1 MPINETA
8 RRTLEQIVEECG
20 RYPIEAFEFVRQ
32 GLNSTVVGIHG
43 EAKARKGD
51 GECHVSGAQLC
62 HGLKAYAI
70 ERYGV
75 LARAVLAHWGMTR
88 TMDFGRI
95 VFAMVEGK
103 LLQKTDE
110 DDLRDFEN
118 VFDFDKAFAPPNRPA
133 TESQVVFSI

>member
-8 RRTLEQIVEECG
+8 RRTLEQIVDECG
-20 RYPIEAFEFVRQ
+20 RYPMEAFEFVRL
-32 GLNSTVVGIHG
+32 GLNSTVMGIHG
-43 EAKARKGD
+43 EMKARRAD
-51 GECHVSGAQLC
+51 EACHVSGEQLC
-62 HGLKAYAI
+62 VGLKAYAI

-75 LARAVLAHWGMTR
+75 LAQAVLAHWGITR
-88 TMDFGRI
+88 TLDFGRI

-118 VFDFDKAFAPPNRPA
+118 VFDFDTAFAPPTRPG
-133 TESQVVFSI
+133 TESRAVFSI